1 MTEIILEVLGSNDK
15 SDVLALKGKLQE
27 NEKTEESMQNFF
39 FQFSDKAHFFR
50 EAGGFEKDEVS
61 FWA

>member
-1 MTEIILEVLGSNDK
+1 MTEIILEVLDSNDK

-39 FQFSDKAHFFR
+39 FLVFRQSAFFQRSRRLR
-50 EAGGFEKDEVS
+50 ER
-61 FWA
+61 